1 MFCDFCSVLV
11 IKQISFI
18 RSSSFWTLTEEEKLI
33 EMVKRKTVLKAIVVE
48 LIKSLD
54 LFHMIAELRKETKRI
69 LLSLKERFECGRG
82 YY

>member
-1 MFCDFCSVLV
+1 LV

>member
-1 MFCDFCSVLV
+1 MV

>member
-1 MFCDFCSVLV
+1 MLCLV